1 QGENRG
7 AHQAAVQYSTE
18 RRHKWS
24 KGYAQPVRFNSDT
37 VAVAPAGVS
46 RTGETWRPTRSRTA
60 GSSRLPRIPPG
71 CRLPSRVRMVQPA
84 IARRLDNGAP
94 AGYQTHDEQHNGQ
107 HQQDVNE
114 RTDRVCAND
123 SKEPRN
129 QQNNRQGVKHF
140 YPPPLWSFEC
150 KKRCLNRGN

>member
-1 QGENRG
+1 
-7 AHQAAVQYSTE
+7 
-18 RRHKWS
+18 
-24 KGYAQPVRFNSDT
+24 
-37 VAVAPAGVS
+37 
-46 RTGETWRPTRSRTA
+46 
-60 GSSRLPRIPPG
+60 
-71 CRLPSRVRMVQPA
+71 MVQPA
-84 IARRLDNGAP
+84 IARRLDNRAP

-140 YPPPLWSFEC
+140 DPPPLWSLRVQEAVPQP
-150 KKRCLNRGN
+150 GNLIIKLPMSARL